1 MPRPR
6 TRTHNDR
13 GACASRR
20 RRRRRDGLGASAGCR
35 RGNVIRRGTKVGS
48 FTAVAVFALAAGGI
62 SAALLIPDGS
72 GYPGNVIIAGHL
84 QVEIN
89 HSDGTD
95 LSLQNLAPG
104 EHRVAYQLVTGDM
117 RGVAS
122 ADLGMTLFSADAH
135 GAPGAEDTWRLF
147 AENASLAV
155 SVSSPEPAN
164 GIDWA
169 DGVCTPT
176 LPFVALPA
184 ATFTHIADMAATR
197 SDATSIP
204 LGSFTGVAL
213 AGGVPL
219 AGNDAI
225 CIKFDIGLDASA
237 GNDVQAA
244 AGGFSMSY
252 ALTQTAA
259 TS

>member
-1 MPRPR
+1 M
-6 TRTHNDR
+6 
-13 GACASRR
+13 
-20 RRRRRDGLGASAGCR
+20 
-35 RGNVIRRGTKVGS
+35 VGS

-62 SAALLIPDGS
+62 SAALLVPDGS
-72 GYPGNVIIAGHL
+72 GNPGNLITAGHL

-89 HSDGTD
+89 HSDGAD

-104 EHRVAYQLVTGDM
+104 EHRVAYQLITGDM
-117 RGVAS
+117 SGVAS
-122 ADLGMTLFSADAH
+122 ADLSMTLFLADAH
-135 GAPGAEDTWRLF
+135 GVPGVEDAWRLF

-169 DGVCTPT
+169 DGMCTPT

-184 ATFTHIADMAATR
+184 AAFTHISDMAATR
-197 SDATSIP
+197 SDAPSIP
-204 LGSFTGVAL
+204 LGSFTGDAL
-213 AGGVPL
+213 AGSVLLP
-219 AGNDAI
+219 GNDAV
-225 CIKFDIGLDASA
+225 CIKFDVGLDASA
-237 GNDVQAA
+237 GNNVQAA

-252 ALTQTAA
+252 SLTQTAA